1 MNPESPQD
9 LHEWAMDRYMEAEGY
24 ERNNNHQT
32 ALHCRQNAF
41 QSEKE
46 AALICHNTT
55 PHPEPTRTILFR
67 SAGWIAFKAGMI
79 EEAKEMLKMAK
90 EGDWEH
96 DADNVIELEEKIE
109 KQQNKNL

>member
-1 MNPESPQD
+1 MKFKSAQKLHDVAISCSYKALVYEGKND
-9 LHEWAMDRYMEAEGY
+9 LEKAKVARKI
-24 ERNNNHQT
+24 
-32 ALHCRQNAF
+32 AF

-46 AALICHNTT
+46 AATICHNAT

-79 EEAKEMLKMAK
+79 EDANEMLKMAK

-96 DADNVIELEEKIE
+96 DAENINELEQKIE
-109 KQQNKNL
+109 KQQNKKL

>member
-1 MNPESPQD
+1 MKFKSVQKLHDFAISYSYKALVYEGKND
-9 LHEWAMDRYMEAEGY
+9 LDKAKVARKI
-24 ERNNNHQT
+24 
-32 ALHCRQNAF
+32 AF
-41 QSEKE
+41 CAEKE
-46 AALICHNTT
+46 AATICHNTT

-96 DADNVIELEEKIE
+96 DAENVIELEQKIE
-109 KQQNKNL
+109 KQQNKTT